1 MKKKY
6 VQAMMACMAA
16 ALTVTVPV
24 TTVSAAVPEK
34 EQTVYVTADQN
45 GNKQQVIVSN
55 WLKNGENEASLTDKS
70 ELTDIQNVKGDE
82 TFTKDSNGNITWDAQ
97 GNDIYYQGTTSEE
110 LPVAVKITYYLDGKE
125 MQPSELAGK
134 SGKVKIRI
142 DYENKAEKTVE
153 IDGKEEKIHVPF
165 MMATGMILPADTFS
179 NVEVKNGKVIS
190 DGQNDI
196 VMGIG
201 FPGLADSLQLSDIEG
216 MKDTEI
222 PDYVEITADVEDFS
236 LALTATVATTG
247 TLNELGLD
255 EIDSLDD
262 LKDSMKELTDA
273 STALVEGSQE
283 LKEGIETLDSSA
295 NEFVDGLNSADEGT
309 GKLKNGIDTMNNS
322 KGELLDG
329 ISQLVAGMQ
338 ALGSGAGEL
347 QAGVKSYTDGTS
359 QLDAGIT
366 QVNDGAGQLKA
377 GIDTLND
384 KKADL
389 IAGVDRLSEGSTQ
402 VKAGA
407 VNLKNNLLTYTSGVA
422 ALSDGIDSLDKQLQE
437 SIGLLADLPTKMNAL
452 KGNLDTMAGDAGQ
465 FQAGDQTVSDAA
477 GTIKTQMNT
486 QMNTLGNAIN
496 SAETQ
501 VNAVA
506 DSMGT
511 VVSDVNSAAVAQ
523 AKTYADSVKSQ
534 VDANNEA
541 QTQAVTDAVN
551 NIEGLTEEQRNT
563 ILNAVKDALQSHQ
576 TTVNTYV
583 TIDVTEE
590 MKAVQNRI
598 SAAGQTLQG
607 ISGQLANVQV
617 DTQALTQLSDGAQA
631 AAAGAGT
638 LQTEMSALSSKVAG
652 MTDVTSMFAAL
663 MEGVGTLNA
672 KSSELCGYNAAL
684 VEGAGKLADGASQV
698 DAGINGETGLKA
710 GAAALGAGVSQLA
723 DGANTLVG
731 GTQQLKVGAD
741 TLIANN
747 SKLSDGTA
755 KLVSGSSALIV
766 GGKALQSGGVTLSN
780 GILQLADGAS
790 QLKEGTSK
798 LAAGGKELKEGT
810 TKLLDGSTE
819 LADGMK
825 EFDEEGIQKLSDT
838 LEGDLQRVLDRL
850 DAVVDADKTYTAF
863 DGWDKDA
870 DGSVKFIIETA
881 AIEK

>member
-153 IDGKEEKIHVPF
+153 IDGKEEKVHVPF

-247 TLNELGLD
+247 TLNELGLN

-377 GIDTLND
+377 GIDTLNE
-384 KKADL
+384 KKTEL

-407 VNLKNNLLTYTSGVA
+407 VNLKNNLLTYTGGVA
-422 ALSDGIDSLDKQLQE
+422 ALSDGIDRLDTQLRA

-452 KGNLDTMAGDAGQ
+452 KGNLDTMAGAAGQ
-465 FQAGDQTVSDAA
+465 FQAGARAVSEAA
-477 GTIKTQMNT
+477 GNIGTQMNA
-486 QMNTLGNAIN
+486 LGSAIG
-496 SAETQ
+496 SVGTQ
-501 VNAVA
+501 VNDAA
-506 DSMGT
+506 QSLGT
-511 VVSDVNSAAVAQ
+511 VGTAVNNAATAQ
-523 AKTYADSVKSQ
+523 AQSYANNVKTQ
-534 VDANNEA
+534 VDANNVA
-541 QTQAVTDAVN
+541 QTQAVSAALSG
-551 NIEGLTEEQRNT
+551 IEGLTEEQKNA
-563 ILNAVKDALQSHQ
+563 ILSAVQNHQ
-576 TTVNTYV
+576 TTVDTNV
-583 TIDVTEE
+583 AIDVSEE
-590 MKAVQNRI
+590 MGTVQNRI

-617 DTQALTQLSDGAQA
+617 DTQALTQLSDGAQT

-652 MTDVTSMFAAL
+652 MTDVTSMSAAL

-684 VEGAGKLADGASQV
+684 AEGAGKLADGASQV

-825 EFDEEGIQKLSDT
+825 EFDEEGIRKLSDT

>member
-97 GNDIYYQGTTSEE
+97 GNDIYYQGTTSQE
-110 LPVAVKITYYLDGKE
+110 LPVSVKLTYYLDGKE
-125 MQPSELAGK
+125 MQPSEIAGK

-165 MMATGMILPADTFS
+165 MMATGMILPSDTFT

-190 DGQNDI
+190 DGQNEI

-216 MKDTEI
+216 MEDTEI

-247 TLNELGLD
+247 TLNDLGLD

-377 GIDTLND
+377 GIDTLNE
-384 KKADL
+384 KKTEL

-407 VNLKNNLLTYTSGVA
+407 VNLKNNLRTYTDGVA
-422 ALSDGIDSLDKQLQE
+422 ALSNGIDILDTQLRA

-452 KGNLDTMAGDAGQ
+452 KGNLDTMAGAAGQ
-465 FQAGDQTVSDAA
+465 FQAGARAVSEAA
-477 GTIKTQMNT
+477 GNIGTQMNA
-486 QMNTLGNAIN
+486 LGSAIG
-496 SAETQ
+496 SVGTQ
-501 VNAVA
+501 VNDAA
-506 DSMGT
+506 QSLGT
-511 VVSDVNSAAVAQ
+511 VGTAVNNAATAQ
-523 AKTYADSVKSQ
+523 AQSYANNVKTQ
-534 VDANNEA
+534 VDANNVA
-541 QTQAVTDAVN
+541 QTQAVSAALSG
-551 NIEGLTEEQRNT
+551 IEELTEEQKNA
-563 ILNAVKDALQSHQ
+563 ILSAVQNHQ
-576 TTVNTYV
+576 TTVDTNV
-583 TIDVTEE
+583 AIDVSEE
-590 MKAVQNRI
+590 MGTVQNRI

-617 DTQALTQLSDGAQA
+617 DTQALTQLSDGAQE

-652 MTDVTSMFAAL
+652 MTDVTSMSAAL

-684 VEGAGKLADGASQV
+684 AEGAGKLADGASQV